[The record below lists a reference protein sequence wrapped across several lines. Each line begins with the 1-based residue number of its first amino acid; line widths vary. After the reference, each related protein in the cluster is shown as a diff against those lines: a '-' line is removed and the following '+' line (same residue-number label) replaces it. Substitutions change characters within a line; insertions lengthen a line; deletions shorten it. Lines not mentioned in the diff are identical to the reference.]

1 MPSFLGLDPV
11 LDLAELAKLLLR
23 FAINFVFATVVI
35 RLVYYR
41 LYRDRGFLFT
51 FYLLNVITFTLC
63 YLLRKVPA
71 ELGFALAIFAVF
83 SILRFRTEQIRNR
96 DLTYLFIVIGIGV
109 INAVANKSV
118 SLAELLTV
126 NSLIAGLTVLI
137 EYGLFVGRESSMPL
151 LYDNLDLLKP
161 GRQEELL
168 RDVSARTGLVAVR
181 VVVETIDLLRDAAT
195 LRVYTRLP

>member
-23 FAINFVFATVVI
+23 FAINFAFATVVI

-109 INAVANKSV
+109 INAIANKTV

-137 EYGLFVGRESSMPL
+137 ENAHFGGRERSTPL
-151 LYDNLDLLKP
+151 LYDNLELLKP
-161 GRQEELL
+161 GRQDDLL
-168 RDVSARTGLVAVR
+168 RDISERTGLSAHR
-181 VVVETIDLLRDAAT
+181 VDVESIDLLRDSAL
-195 LRVYTRLP
+195 LRVHTRPH

>member
-11 LDLAELAKLLLR
+11 LDLTELAKLLLR
-23 FAINFVFATVVI
+23 FAIDFVFASIVI

-63 YLLRKVPA
+63 FLLRKVPA

-109 INAVANKSV
+109 VNAIANKTV
-118 SLAELLTV
+118 SLAELLAV

-137 EYGLFVGRESSMPL
+137 EYIHVGGRERTMPL
-151 LYDNLDLLKP
+151 LYDNLELLKP
-161 GRQEELL
+161 GRQDELL
-168 RDVSARTGLVAVR
+168 LDISKRTGLSADS
-181 VVVETIDLLRDAAT
+181 VEVESIDLLRDSAM
-195 LRVYTRLP
+195 LKVHTRQP

>member
-1 MPSFLGLDPV
+1 MPSILGLDPI
-11 LDLAELAKLLLR
+11 LDPLELAKLILR

-63 YLLRKVPA
+63 FLLRKVPA

-96 DLTYLFIVIGIGV
+96 DLTYLFVVIGIGV
-109 INAVANKSV
+109 VNAIANKTV

-137 EYGLFVGRESSMPL
+137 EFIHVGGRERTMPL
-151 LYDNLDLLKP
+151 LYDNLELLKP
-161 GRQEELL
+161 GRQDELL
-168 RDVSARTGLVAVR
+168 LDISRRTGLAADS
-181 VVVETIDLLRDAAT
+181 VEVESIDLLRDSAM
-195 LRVYTRLP
+195 LKVHTRQP